1 MWAKAAQNSF
11 QKACRIMLC
20 NLHKSLPRAH
30 RICTSQNLW
39 IMNRLQSLPRASD
52 VYANNELNAFERAC
66 EVLGEP
72 FLD

>member
-39 IMNRLQSLPRASD
+39 VLNRSADPRPAGISVVDSVAQPCEDTVESSD
-52 VYANNELNAFERAC
+52 GFSSS
-66 EVLGEP
+66 
-72 FLD
+72 